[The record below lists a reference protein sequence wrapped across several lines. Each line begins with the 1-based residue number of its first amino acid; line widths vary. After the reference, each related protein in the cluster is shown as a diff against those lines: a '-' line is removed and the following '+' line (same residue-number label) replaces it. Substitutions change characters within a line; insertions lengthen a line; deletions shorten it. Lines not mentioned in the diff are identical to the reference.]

1 MMTSDDIGRLAYL
14 SLLLLAVS
22 IWLFSTNRNRL
33 SQSLQQIAIWGLI
46 FLGLITAYGFRDI
59 IRAQLTPKSTFVL
72 SQNSVVLRR
81 AADGHFQ
88 ARLEVNGVPV
98 DFIVDTGATD
108 IVLTRRDADRI
119 GFDPDRLR
127 YYGRAGTANGTVR
140 TADVRLEV
148 VKFGEITDYGL
159 SASVNDGELFGSL
172 LGMSYLNLFSE
183 VRISGDEMFL
193 TR

>member
-1 MMTSDDIGRLAYL
+1 MTTDDIGRLAYL
-14 SLLLLAVS
+14 SLLLLVLS
-22 IWLFSTNRNRL
+22 IWLFAANRNRL
-33 SQSLQQIAIWGLI
+33 TQSLQQMAIWVLI

-59 IRAQLTPKSTFVL
+59 IREQLTPKSTFVL

-88 ARLEVNGVPV
+88 ARLQVNGVPV
-98 DFIVDTGATD
+98 DFIVDTGASD
-108 IVLTRRDADRI
+108 IVLTQRDAERI
-119 GFDPDRLR
+119 GFDPGTLR

-148 VKFGEITDYGL
+148 VKLGEITDYGVP
-159 SASVNDGELFGSL
+159 ASVNQGDLFGSL
-172 LGMSYLNLFSE
+172 LGLSYLNRFSE

>member
-1 MMTSDDIGRLAYL
+1 MTTDDIGRLAYL
-14 SLLLLAVS
+14 SLLLLVLS
-22 IWLFSTNRNRL
+22 IWLFAANRNRL
-33 SQSLQQIAIWGLI
+33 TQSLQQMAIWVLI

-59 IRAQLTPKSTFVL
+59 IREQLTPKSTFVL

-88 ARLEVNGVPV
+88 ARLQVNGVPV
-98 DFIVDTGATD
+98 DFIVDTGASD
-108 IVLTRRDADRI
+108 IVLTRRDAERI
-119 GFDPDRLR
+119 GFDPDTLR

-148 VKFGEITDYGL
+148 VKLGEITDYGVP
-159 SASVNDGELFGSL
+159 ASVNQGDLFGSL
-172 LGMSYLNLFSE
+172 LGLSYLNRFSE
-183 VRISGDEMFL
+183 VRIAGDEMFL

>member
-1 MMTSDDIGRLAYL
+1 MTTDDIGRLAYL
-14 SLLLLAVS
+14 SLILLAVS
-22 IWLFSTNRNRL
+22 IWFFMANRNRL
-33 SQSLQQIAIWGLI
+33 SQSLQQMAIWALI
-46 FLGLITAYGFRDI
+46 FLGVITAYGFRDI
-59 IRAQLTPKSTFVL
+59 IREQLTPKSTFVL

-98 DFIVDTGATD
+98 DFIVDTGASE
-108 IVLTRRDADRI
+108 IVLTKRDAERV
-119 GFDPDRLR
+119 GLNPERLN
-127 YYGRAGTANGTVR
+127 YFGRAGTANGTVR

-148 VKFGEITDYGL
+148 VKLGEITDYSL
-159 SASVNDGELFGSL
+159 PASVNDGDLFGSL

>member
-1 MMTSDDIGRLAYL
+1 MTTDDIGRLAYL
-14 SLLLLAVS
+14 SLLLLALS
-22 IWLFSTNRNRL
+22 IWLFAANRNRL
-33 SQSLQQIAIWGLI
+33 TQSLQQMAIWFLI

-59 IRAQLTPKSTFVL
+59 IHEQLTPKSTFVL

-98 DFIVDTGATD
+98 DFIVDTGASE
-108 IVLTRRDADRI
+108 IVLTQRDAARI
-119 GFDPDRLR
+119 GFDPEKLR

-148 VKFGEITDYGL
+148 VRLGDITDYGVP
-159 SASVNDGELFGSL
+159 ASVNEGDLFGSL
-172 LGMSYLNLFSE
+172 LGMSYLNRFSE
-183 VRISGDEMFL
+183 VRISGNEMFL